1 MQRKIN
7 RILRLHTNVD
17 QIAYVLYT
25 SGSTGTPKGVL
36 GSHRAMLNRF
46 AWMWQTYPFEEDEVC
61 CQRASFNFVDS
72 VWELFGPLLQGIR
85 MVIISDEAQ
94 KDPILLVKT
103 VAIHNVT
110 RIVVV
115 PSLLRVLLDTYS
127 DLQQSVPLLRLWTA
141 SGETLSVELCR
152 IFRERLPTSKLLN
165 LYGSSEVAADVTW
178 CDTTQLQ
185 EPLASISIGRPIANT
200 QIYLLDTYGEFV
212 PFGMPG
218 EVHVGGT
225 GLAHGYWQQPG
236 LSAEKFVP
244 NPFSRQMGARMYR
257 TGDQARWL
265 ENGILEYLGRL
276 ITR

>member
-1 MQRKIN
+1 M
-7 RILRLHTNVD
+7 
-17 QIAYVLYT
+17 
-25 SGSTGTPKGVL
+25 
-36 GSHRAMLNRF
+36 
-46 AWMWQTYPFEEDEVC
+46 
-61 CQRASFNFVDS
+61 
-72 VWELFGPLLQGIR
+72 
-85 MVIISDEAQ
+85 
-94 KDPILLVKT
+94 
-103 VAIHNVT
+103 T

-200 QIYLLDTYGEFV
+200 QIYLLDTYGESL

-236 LSAEKFVP
+236 LSAELIFLIPSVGKWERVCIALAIKHAGWK
-244 NPFSRQMGARMYR
+244 M
-257 TGDQARWL
+257 
-265 ENGILEYLGRL
+265 EYWNIWVEL